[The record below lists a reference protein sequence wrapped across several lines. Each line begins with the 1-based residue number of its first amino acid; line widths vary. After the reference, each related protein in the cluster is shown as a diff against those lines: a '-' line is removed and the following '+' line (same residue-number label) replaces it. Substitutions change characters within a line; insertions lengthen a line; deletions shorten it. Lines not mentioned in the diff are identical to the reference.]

1 MKNPI
6 DTLLHEAMDIAMECE
21 IFCGEQDHPCE
32 ESIQDEWKNEI
43 RAKAIRVQAN
53 LRKLIDSQQSA

>member
-6 DTLLHEAMDIAMECE
+6 DTLLREAIDTAMDCE
-21 IFCGEQDHPCE
+21 IFCGEPE

-53 LRKLIDSQQSA
+53 LRKLIDSQSV